1 MLQFNQFAFGFIVG
15 VVVALILLANKLYIF
30 YKEKY
35 VLSQRIKRLEKANS
49 FFEKLGNFPNETP
62 IIY

>member
-15 VVVALILLANKLYIF
+15 LVVAIILLANKLYIF
-30 YKEKY
+30 YKERH

-49 FFEKLGNFPNETP
+49 FFEQLTEF
-62 IIY
+62 

>member
-1 MLQFNQFAFGFIVG
+1 MLQLNQFDLGFIVG
-15 VVVALILLANKLYIF
+15 LVVALILLANKLYIF

-49 FFEKLGNFPNETP
+49 FFENLTE
-62 IIY
+62 I

>member
-1 MLQFNQFAFGFIVG
+1 MLQLNQFAFGFFVG
-15 VVVALILLANKLYIF
+15 LVVAIILLANKLYIF

-49 FFEKLGNFPNETP
+49 FFEQLNEF
-62 IIY
+62 